1 MYRKKELEWTI
12 ALLIIVI
19 LAIVGYSFYF
29 ASSIFYVEIILIVLA
44 ILSVFVLPDML
55 LTWLLIFSVVLATL
69 FLVAGVV
76 YIPANQ
82 RFLLLI
88 TFPVVLRIAK
98 QVNIHRRTYLSIV
111 KDYSEQAK
119 ELYESHLQAVRD
131 GREESFQALLVH
143 WAHNDYFQQIYPKE
157 FRWML
162 VRLYATL
169 KKCMQETGTVY
180 YLSNENF
187 LILSSGEGQSL
198 VELFQHS
205 MLAKLLL
212 LRFKTSKSVQEV
224 QYKSG
229 YLLIDSENY
238 EKFSDVDDFMKNLE
252 RQLETDIIVE
262 Y

>member
-1 MYRKKELEWTI
+1 
-12 ALLIIVI
+12 
-19 LAIVGYSFYF
+19 
-29 ASSIFYVEIILIVLA
+29 
-44 ILSVFVLPDML
+44 ML

-131 GREESFQALLVH
+131 GREESLQALLVH

-162 VRLYATL
+162 VRILCDFKEMYAGNRCCL
-169 KKCMQETGTVY
+169 
-180 YLSNENF
+180 LSFKWEF
-187 LILSSGEGQSL
+187 SHFMFGRSAISSRDIP
-198 VELFQHS
+198 
-205 MLAKLLL
+205 A
-212 LRFKTSKSVQEV
+212 
-224 QYKSG
+224 QYAC
-229 YLLIDSENY
+229 
-238 EKFSDVDDFMKNLE
+238 
-252 RQLETDIIVE
+252 
-262 Y
+262 

>member
-1 MYRKKELEWTI
+1 M
-12 ALLIIVI
+12 
-19 LAIVGYSFYF
+19 
-29 ASSIFYVEIILIVLA
+29 
-44 ILSVFVLPDML
+44 
-55 LTWLLIFSVVLATL
+55 
-69 FLVAGVV
+69 
-76 YIPANQ
+76 
-82 RFLLLI
+82 I

-180 YLSNENF
+180 YLSNGNF

-229 YLLIDSENY
+229 YLLIDSENC
-238 EKFSDVDDFMKNLE
+238 EKFLNFDDFVKNLD

>member
-1 MYRKKELEWTI
+1 M
-12 ALLIIVI
+12 
-19 LAIVGYSFYF
+19 
-29 ASSIFYVEIILIVLA
+29 
-44 ILSVFVLPDML
+44 
-55 LTWLLIFSVVLATL
+55 
-69 FLVAGVV
+69 
-76 YIPANQ
+76 
-82 RFLLLI
+82 I

-98 QVNIHRRTYLSIV
+98 LVNIHRRTYLSIV

-131 GREESFQALLVH
+131 GREESLQALLVH

-162 VRLYATL
+162 VRIYVTL
-169 KKCMQETGTVY
+169 KKCMQGTGAVY
-180 YLSNENF
+180 YLSNGNF
-187 LILSSGEGQSL
+187 LILCSGEAQSPA
-198 VELFQHS
+198 EIFRHN
-205 MLAKLLL
+205 MLAKLSL
-212 LRFKTSKSVQEV
+212 LRFKTSKSVHKV